1 MSTTIDYYF
10 SLVSPWTYLG
20 GARLAEIARKH
31 KAEVRVRPVELG
43 VIFPQTGGLPLG
55 KRAPARQA
63 YRLVELERW
72 REVLDMPL
80 NLHPAFFPA
89 PEKLAARLVIAAE
102 RCGADP
108 LALSQAILRGVWA
121 EERNIADASELKAI
135 ADAAGCHA
143 DTLMAEAIK
152 PEIEEIYARNTQEAL
167 AAGVFGSPSYVVDGE
182 LFWGQDRL
190 DLLERKL
197 ARG

>member
-1 MSTTIDYYF
+1 MSATIDYYF
-10 SLVSPWTYLG
+10 SLISPWTYLG
-20 GARLAEIARKH
+20 GERLAEIARKH
-31 KAEVRVRPVELG
+31 KAEVRVRPVDYG
-43 VIFPQTGGLPLG
+43 TIFPQTGGLPLG

-72 REVLDMPL
+72 REVLGLPL
-80 NLHPAFFPA
+80 NLHPAYFPA
-89 PEKLAARLVIAAE
+89 PEKLAARLVIAGE

-108 LALSQAILRGVWA
+108 LKLSQAILRGVWA
-121 EERNIADASELKAI
+121 EERNIADATELKAI
-135 ADAAGCHA
+135 ADAAGFHG

-152 PEIEEIYARNTQEAL
+152 PETEELYARYTQEAL
-167 AAGVFGSPSYVVDGE
+167 AAGVFGAPSYVVDGE

-197 ARG
+197 AGM